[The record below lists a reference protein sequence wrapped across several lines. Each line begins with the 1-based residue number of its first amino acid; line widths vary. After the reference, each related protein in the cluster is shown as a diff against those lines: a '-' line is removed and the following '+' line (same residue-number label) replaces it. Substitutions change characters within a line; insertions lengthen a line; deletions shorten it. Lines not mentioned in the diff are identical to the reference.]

1 LLTKGYL
8 LLNYWQNVQND
19 KTILIDGISLN
30 SIYKD
35 WYNLSTKKTSIGK
48 MVRMAKMLHLNL
60 KVISLQEMP
69 KDEANA
75 SSILKDIEENNISNN
90 YSLSIHML
98 DNVSGNTRGAMI
110 VFTDK

>member
-1 LLTKGYL
+1 VLL
-8 LLNYWQNVQND
+8 
-19 KTILIDGISLN
+19 DGKSLS

-35 WYNLSTKKTSIGK
+35 WYNLSTKKTSIGT
-48 MVRMAKMLHLNL
+48 MVRMAKTVHQNL

-69 KDEANA
+69 KDQSNA
-75 SSILKDIEENNISNN
+75 SSILKDIEENNMSDN

-98 DNVSGNTRGAMI
+98 DNVPGNTRGAII